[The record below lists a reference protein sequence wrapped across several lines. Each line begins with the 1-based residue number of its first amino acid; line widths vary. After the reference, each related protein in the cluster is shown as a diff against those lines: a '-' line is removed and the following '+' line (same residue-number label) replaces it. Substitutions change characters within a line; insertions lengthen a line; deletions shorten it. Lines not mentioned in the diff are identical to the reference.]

1 MTAGTTGELV
11 AQIKFTAIITP
22 SGTVR
27 MTTHPEPL
35 VRSDFKITD
44 AGVKSILA
52 SGVKKG
58 AAAKKKKK
66 RSKKAAGG
74 VPAAAA
80 AVEAGADGAPA
91 AAAEKKE
98 ESA

>member
-1 MTAGTTGELV
+1 MICVATGELV

-22 SGTVR
+22 NGTVR
-27 MTTHPEPL
+27 MTSHPEPL
-35 VRSDFKITD
+35 VRSDYKITD

-66 RSKKAAGG
+66 RSKKAG
-74 VPAAAA
+74 VAAAAA
-80 AVEAGADGAPA
+80 AVEEGAGGAPA
-91 AAAEKKE
+91 AAATEKE